1 MHAFTL
7 VWGALKRRKA
17 RTIFTFLS
25 VVVAFTLFC
34 VLAAVRQGML
44 GQLRF
49 NIAERLVTLND
60 VTADLGLPLSY
71 YKKIAAVPGVTA
83 VVYLAGFHGYFRD
96 TKHKFSVDVTNVDQ
110 YLKVFPEFHVPTA
123 QIQAWLAD
131 QQGAIAGAQ
140 LVKHMGWK
148 LGETIPLQDG
158 PMQKDGSTT
167 WYFHLDGIYHAD
179 LPTTYQSYFAA
190 HYQYYN
196 QAIGNIQKQNRVGNY
211 RERIKDPRDAAQI
224 SGAIDRLF
232 ENSTPQTVTQS
243 EEASS
248 IGYLRQ
254 FANISAIVT
263 YVGIA
268 VFFSMLLIIGNTM
281 AQSVQERIAEFAM
294 FRALGF
300 KPSWLVWLVLR
311 ESLLLVVSSGV
322 LGLILGYAVT
332 RMLMPYV
339 GYTLRAFGMTWSAAG
354 LGVVLSIIF
363 GLLSG
368 LIPMLRMSRLQVA
381 DALRNA

>member
-1 MHAFTL
+1 
-7 VWGALKRRKA
+7 
-17 RTIFTFLS
+17 
-25 VVVAFTLFC
+25 
-34 VLAAVRQGML
+34 
-44 GQLRF
+44 
-49 NIAERLVTLND
+49 
-60 VTADLGLPLSY
+60 ADLGLPLSY

-96 TKHKFSVDVTNVDQ
+96 TKNRFSVDVTNVDQ

-123 QIQAWLAD
+123 QIQVWLAD
-131 QQGAIAGAQ
+131 QQGAIAGVQ

-167 WYFHLDGIYHAD
+167 WYFHLDGIYHTD
-179 LPTTYQSYFAA
+179 LPTTYQSYFTA

-196 QAIGNIQKQNRVGNY
+196 QGIGNIQKQNRVGNY
-211 RERIKDPRDAAQI
+211 RERIKDPRDAAEI
-224 SGAIDRLF
+224 SDAIDRLF
-232 ENSTPQTVTQS
+232 ENSTQQTVTQS

-300 KPSWLVWLVLR
+300 KPSWLILLVFR

-332 RMLMPYV
+332 RLLTPYV
-339 GYTLRAFGMTWSAAG
+339 GYTLRAFGMTWSAAV
-354 LGVVLSIIF
+354 LGILLIIF
-363 GLLSG
+363 FGVMAALM
-368 LIPMLRMSRLQVA
+368 PMLGITRLRVA
-381 DALRNA
+381 DALRKA